1 LYFDCLYICKYCY
14 SINDGS
20 VLTSKNSRAT
30 DILSAKEPE
39 VIRKENFIITV
50 YQKRKKYVMRGILR
64 LKKNK
69 TKKDD
74 EYCNYLQII
83 ITTRRRKTSAE
94 ESKNEKKKAIKKRN
108 KKANKA
114 KQKSVW

>member
-1 LYFDCLYICKYCY
+1 
-14 SINDGS
+14 
-20 VLTSKNSRAT
+20 
-30 DILSAKEPE
+30 
-39 VIRKENFIITV
+39 
-50 YQKRKKYVMRGILR
+50 MRGILR

-94 ESKNEKKKAIKKRN
+94 ESKNEKKSNKKRKKKQTKECVVIGMFIIPNFIKKILN
-108 KKANKA
+108 IILTTKA
-114 KQKSVW
+114 V